1 MARINNTRMSALEF
15 DLTSLFI
22 RRAEPNK
29 VQALRMVLVDGQT
42 AVMAA
47 EQCGLKLPALN
58 SAKLSFWKN
67 FESLSRSFQGLY
79 GTLNGKALYR
89 FSAEGDGDVVTFAEY
104 EIGYLTDAVKGCLS
118 VSAFEQI
125 CLLYQPN
132 HKQRAAAYAVLCLQE
147 TMFSAADMNGMTKQ
161 MLSYT
166 CNKMQQYA
174 SLLDAVVKTCKH
186 YPQVRVYTLD
196 KVDFTTRFVGGS

>member
-15 DLTSLFI
+15 DLTNLFM
-22 RRAEPNK
+22 RRAESNK

-47 EQCGLKLPALN
+47 EQCGLKLAALN
-58 SAKLSFWKN
+58 SAKLGFWKKFDN
-67 FESLSRSFQGLY
+67 LSRSFQVMYGLLH
-79 GTLNGKALYR
+79 GEALYR
-89 FSAEGDGDVVTFAEY
+89 FSSEGKGDIAMFAEY
-104 EIGYLTDAVKGCLS
+104 EIGYMMDAVKGRLS

-125 CLLYQPN
+125 CWLYQPN
-132 HKQRAAAYAVLCLQE
+132 AKQRAAAYAVLCCQE
-147 TMFSAADMNGMTKQ
+147 TMFSAAEANGLTKQ
-161 MLSYT
+161 MLSYI
-166 CNKMQQYA
+166 CNKMRHYA

-196 KVDFTTRFVGGS
+196 KVDFTTRFLGGS

>member
-132 HKQRAAAYAVLCLQE
+132 HEQRAAAYAVLCLQE

-196 KVDFTTRFVGGS
+196 KVDFTTRFLGGS

>member
-1 MARINNTRMSALEF
+1 MSALEF

-186 YPQVRVYTLD
+186 DPQVRVYTLD
-196 KVDFTTRFVGGS
+196 KVDFTTRFLGGS

>member
-47 EQCGLKLPALN
+47 EQCGLKLPVLN

-67 FESLSRSFQGLY
+67 CESLSRSFQGLY

-196 KVDFTTRFVGGS
+196 KVDFTTRFLGGS